1 MQRYAIHPT
10 HPQPRLLRLASAIV
24 RDGGLIA
31 YPTDGCYAL
40 GGSLDRPEAAAAIRV
55 LRGIDE
61 RHPLAL
67 ACADLAQ
74 VGRYAKLDN
83 WQFRVV
89 RQGTPG
95 PFTFLLPA
103 TREVPRR
110 VRPSRHATIGVRV
123 PSDAAALAILAELG
137 GPMLSSSLILAGSD
151 TPLADPDAI
160 AAALGRRIGALVDG
174 GPRAAV
180 PSTVVDLTEPPGRIV
195 RLGLGDPAAL
205 GL

>member
-1 MQRYAIHPT
+1 
-10 HPQPRLLRLASAIV
+10 
-24 RDGGLIA
+24 
-31 YPTDGCYAL
+31 
-40 GGSLDRPEAAAAIRV
+40 
-55 LRGIDE
+55 
-61 RHPLAL
+61 
-67 ACADLAQ
+67 
-74 VGRYAKLDN
+74 
-83 WQFRVV
+83 
-89 RQGTPG
+89 
-95 PFTFLLPA
+95 
-103 TREVPRR
+103 
-110 VRPSRHATIGVRV
+110 
-123 PSDAAALAILAELG
+123 